1 MHQLV
6 IAGLTATALALL
18 AVPSQ
23 AGEGLFCHSDG
34 IDVQVPLGGAVG
46 LNPLAATIKA
56 AGKTW
61 TTEEGKADTI
71 QIWPAQSAST
81 DNRLY
86 IDFTDADYAAI
97 IVEIRL
103 FWAEEE
109 TDPVYGG
116 VIRIA
121 DHGVWPISCGMG

>member
-6 IAGLTATALALL
+6 IAGLTATALALS

-23 AGEGLFCHSDG
+23 AGEGLFCHSDD